1 MPGDIFVGNLP
12 YDATEV
18 QLREHFQ
25 PVGEV
30 HSVQLMTD
38 RKGRSRCFGFILI
51 ENPED
56 AVAEL
61 NEKEF
66 RGRKLRVSRAI
77 PNTPTRPHHG
87 HGRFR
92 RGDRY

>member
-1 MPGDIFVGNLP
+1 MPGDLFVGNLP
-12 YDATEV
+12 FDTTEV
-18 QLREHFQ
+18 QIRDHFK
-25 PVGEV
+25 PIGEV

-51 ENPED
+51 ENPEE

-66 RGRKLRVSRAI
+66 RGRKLRVTRAI
-77 PNTPTRPHHG
+77 PNTPFRPQHS
-87 HGRFR
+87 RFR
-92 RGDRY
+92 RGERY